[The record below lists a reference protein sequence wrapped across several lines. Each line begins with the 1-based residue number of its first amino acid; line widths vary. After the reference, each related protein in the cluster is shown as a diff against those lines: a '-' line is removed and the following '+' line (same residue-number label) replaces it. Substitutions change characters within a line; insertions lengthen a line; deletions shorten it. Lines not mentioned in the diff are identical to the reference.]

1 MTKMRPFRKIE
12 GNKDMDVGVR
22 PHPAKVLGEQVRL
35 MQVAKGHTDAD
46 AATALDVRWGT
57 DVRIIRGVCDH
68 RQHLPAISSY
78 LETPLQVL
86 EMRLANQSDGEKQIV
101 AEKMERSLVSYRAM
115 HERGHQRRAIN
126 RRALERMKAEE
137 GWNAKS
143 R

>member
-1 MTKMRPFRKIE
+1 MTKMPSFRKIE

-35 MQVAKGHTDAD
+35 MQEAKGHTEAE
-46 AATALDVRWGT
+46 AAKALDVRWGT
-57 DVRIIRGVCDH
+57 YVRIVRGVCDH

-78 LETPLQVL
+78 LATPLQVL
-86 EMRLANQSDGEKQIV
+86 EYRLANQSDAEKEIV
-101 AEKMERSLVSYRAM
+101 AEKMERSLVKYRAM